1 MTSHHLCCTLLV
13 TNKSLGLV
21 HPQMEGF
28 HKGCYY
34 HKEGIIGGYLRHLP
48 TTTSII
54 LLHCHYCL
62 PWIKKKKTTSHLP
75 LVNFLQTL
83 SPQKPNLRRKYIPLK
98 CLSIHLEL
106 RDSDL
111 TSLILVLYLSSLS
124 YWCPQPYL
132 TMSYFSPALLR
143 WKLIYVKERFFAF
156 ES

>member
-1 MTSHHLCCTLLV
+1 MLYSIGYKQVTGFSPPSNGGIPQGVLL
-13 TNKSLGLV
+13 
-21 HPQMEGF
+21 PQ
-28 HKGCYY
+28 
-34 HKEGIIGGYLRHLP
+34 EGIIGGYLRHLP
-48 TTTSII
+48 TTTSIL

-75 LVNFLQTL
+75 LVHFLQPL

-132 TMSYFSPALLR
+132 TLSYFSPALLR